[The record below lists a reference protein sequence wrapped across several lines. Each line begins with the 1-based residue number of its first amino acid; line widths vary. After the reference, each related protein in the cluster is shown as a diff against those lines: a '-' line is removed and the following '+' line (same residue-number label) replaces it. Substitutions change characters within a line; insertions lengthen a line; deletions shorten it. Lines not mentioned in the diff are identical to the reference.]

1 MQIDL
6 FLPRRSI
13 HVWRMEDTKLV
24 FAYTTSRFKT
34 CVKAVRMAEKK
45 YPGHRFVAN
54 FAAPID

>member
-13 HVWRMEDTKLV
+13 QVWRMEDTRLV
-24 FAYTTSRFKT
+24 FAYTTCRFKT
-34 CVKAVRMAEKK
+34 CAKAVRMAELKN
-45 YPGHRFVAN
+45 PGHRFVAN